1 MLSIN
6 IEHTKSTPSIKYDP
20 DERVLFINGESYP
33 ENATKFFSP
42 FFDWLLKLLN
52 QDDNK
57 YLRVDME
64 LLYFNSSSSKAL
76 MNMFDYLEVAAEK
89 GWRIVVNWIYQEE
102 NETSLECGEEF
113 QEDCRAVEFNLVA
126 VPDSS
131 L

>member
-1 MLSIN
+1 M
-6 IEHTKSTPSIKYDP
+6 
-20 DERVLFINGESYP
+20 
-33 ENATKFFSP
+33 
-42 FFDWLLKLLN
+42 KLLS

-76 MNMFDYLEVAAEK
+76 MNMFDYLESAAER

-126 VPDSS
+126 VSDS
-131 L
+131 